1 MRIADIGIIKR
12 NLYFRYLAMRLELEM
27 FGDFPTFV
35 TVVAV
40 VSHNGHGHPNRGAV
54 DVNK

>member
-40 VSHNGHGHPNRGAV
+40 VSHKVMVTLIGML
-54 DVNK
+54 